1 VRCPTSNHRGQ
12 GLNVYEE
19 LLSAVNL
26 ALAALEAHST
36 DSTTLALHDPLYAM
50 ASELSGE
57 QPRQLRGL
65 GQALALA
72 LEHDHPEASVCRKVM
87 AELAALGLWSPV
99 PKSTPMDLILEGI
112 GTETGDPEAGAQ
124 LEKWIQSQELR
135 MNQLQRSN
143 EALKYRLARTERFS
157 GYVAAIALL
166 LGAGLILGLFATSGM
181 QAPDPGLLGP
191 AMELQS
197 P

>member
-1 VRCPTSNHRGQ
+1 M
-12 GLNVYEE
+12 YKE
-19 LLSAVNL
+19 LQSAVTL
-26 ALAALEAHST
+26 ALEALEAHSA

-50 ASELSGE
+50 ASDLSGE
-57 QPRQLRGL
+57 QPLQLRGL

-72 LEHDHPEASVCRKVM
+72 LEHDHPESAVCRKVV
-87 AELAALGLWSPV
+87 AELAALGLWSPA
-99 PKSTPMDLILEGI
+99 PKSTPLDLMLGRI
-112 GTETGDPEAGAQ
+112 GTDIGDPEAEAQ

-135 MNQLQRSN
+135 LNQLQRSN

-157 GYVAAIALL
+157 GFVVAIALL

-181 QAPDPGLLGP
+181 QESDPGLLGP
-191 AMELQS
+191 ATELPS